1 MAQYSIKDLEKL
13 SGIKAHTLR
22 IWELRYGIITPNRTD
37 TNIRYYD
44 DNDLRSLL
52 NIALLN
58 QHGIKISKISG
69 MTPAEIE
76 KEIVAITETSKDVT
90 GFIEALTIAMI
101 EVNEQK
107 FEKVIS
113 NAVLKF
119 GFEKTMIEII
129 HPFLV
134 RIGVMWQ
141 VGSIKP
147 AQEHFISNLI
157 RQKLISAIDGQ
168 HVESG
173 NNSPKFL
180 LYLPEGEMHEL
191 SLLFLSF
198 FIRARHMHVTY
209 LGQSVPFEDIVSVS
223 QTYEPDYIVSIFTTY
238 PAVNHLAEYIKKL
251 SSGLKKQKIILS
263 GYRTLDFKEKIPTN
277 VIMLKQMQDILSF
290 IQSCQID
297 AAHKN

>member
-58 QHGIKISKISG
+58 HNGFKISKISG
-69 MTPAEIE
+69 MTSAEIE
-76 KEIVAITETSKDVT
+76 NEILSITETGKDVT
-90 GFIEALTIAMI
+90 GFIEAFTIAMI
-101 EVNEQK
+101 ELNEQK
-107 FEKVIS
+107 FEKVIG
-113 NAVLKF
+113 NGILKF

-134 RIGVMWQ
+134 RIGLMWQ

-168 HVESG
+168 HVQIG

-180 LYLPEGEMHEL
+180 LFLPEGETHEL
-191 SLLFLSF
+191 SLLFLSY
-198 FIRARHMHVTY
+198 FIRARNMQVIY
-209 LGQSVPFEDIVSVS
+209 LGQSVPFEDIVSIS
-223 QTYEPDYIVSIFTTY
+223 EIYSPDYLLSIFTTY
-238 PAVNHLAEYIKKL
+238 PSINDLSGYINDL
-251 SSGLKKQKIILS
+251 SSRLKKQKIILS
-263 GYRTLDFKEKIPTN
+263 GYRSLDFKGEIPVNAVT
-277 VIMLKQMQDILSF
+277 LKQIKDILSF
-290 IQSCQID
+290 LQNCQVEVSL
-297 AAHKN
+297 KN